1 MFGTSKAGV
10 LVKIGELEIMA
21 MSTEGTD
28 LAVVSAFYSAEAKH
42 TIHVITIMCI
52 HMYV

>member
-1 MFGTSKAGV
+1 MAGA
-10 LVKIGELEIMA
+10 LVTITNRKFENRA

-52 HMYV
+52 YVYV